1 MKGFI
6 EFTDI
11 LGDMVLLNVE
21 CISAVV
27 YNSYKSEAM
36 KKPICRIC
44 HKDGFQASFE
54 VYATFETVVEKIEK
68 AKNED

>member
-11 LGDMVLLNVE
+11 LGDKVLLNID

-27 YNSYKSEAM
+27 YESYKSET
-36 KKPICRIC
+36 KGHSICRIC

-54 VYATFETVVEKIEK
+54 VYATFETVIKLIEK